1 MNARLISLIILAV
14 MSLSL
19 LSSCV
24 VNGTGNNGSGG
35 SQGGNAGEGEENGN
49 ANDGDNSAQGGGNA
63 SESVTLAKD
72 GVTLTDAT
80 GAAYGCELNVIE
92 HEEYKDR
99 KYSAVNSKFSAFLA
113 HSFTL
118 SKNGEPITE
127 EGDTLYKVTLTIPEE
142 YAGKKLF
149 VFLSTE
155 GDDGKESTKPVL
167 YEKDGDKLSFFAR
180 LGEIYVITAQSSGT
194 HIELPKVDF

>member
-24 VNGTGNNGSGG
+24 VNGTGNNGSGS

-49 ANDGDNSAQGGGNA
+49 ENDGGNSTQGGNVT
-63 SESVTLAKD
+63 ESVTLVKD

-155 GDDGKESTKPVL
+155 GDDGKESTEPVL
-167 YEKDGDKLSFFAR
+167 YEKDGDELSFFVR